1 MGFVLGKKAAAPEGT
16 VVHFSVSGPA
26 RDARQVSIGV
36 EGGRA
41 RPVSPDAAPTLT
53 LTMSS
58 IDFLRLGCGRV
69 AAQDLVTAGAIRV
82 DGDPGFGGRVL
93 ESMNF
98 MF

>member
-1 MGFVLGKKAAAPEGT
+1 
-16 VVHFSVSGPA
+16 
-26 RDARQVSIGV
+26 
-36 EGGRA
+36 
-41 RPVSPDAAPTLT
+41 
-53 LTMSS
+53 MSS